1 MLEAE
6 NKQPTRER
14 LRQWPIDASVII
26 NEIKKLIDQGIITG
40 EFLAKYEVAEGFDS
54 ANGKFPNNLGNVAL
68 ADCRSLGPKMADN
81 FYGLAEELNKT
92 QYFYL
97 TPFIEAIG
105 D

>member
-1 MLEAE
+1 M
-6 NKQPTRER
+6 
-14 LRQWPIDASVII
+14 
-26 NEIKKLIDQGIITG
+26 
-40 EFLAKYEVAEGFDS
+40 AEGFDS

-97 TPFIEAIG
+97 TPSIEAIG
-105 D
+105 DQVNKTNFCEVAMTIEGVLTKSA